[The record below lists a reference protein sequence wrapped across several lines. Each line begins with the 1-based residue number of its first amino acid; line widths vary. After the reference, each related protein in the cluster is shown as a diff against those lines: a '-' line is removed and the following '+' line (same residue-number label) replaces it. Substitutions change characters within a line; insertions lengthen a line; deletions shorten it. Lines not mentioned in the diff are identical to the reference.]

1 MKKYNFNAGPSA
13 LPDDV
18 FKYSAEAIKDLDKSG
33 LSILEISHRSEKFS
47 EIITKAKNLAFQISD
62 LNRSEYEVLFLQG
75 GASHQYLMVA
85 SNFLNNVAGYV
96 NTGTWSEKAI
106 GEAKY
111 YGNVI
116 EVASS
121 KDKNHTYIPKEIK
134 VLEDLD
140 YLHITSNNTIFGT
153 QFHTF
158 PDTKSPLVA
167 DMSSDIFSRK
177 INFSNFDLIYAG
189 AQKNIGAAGVTMVI
203 LKKEIL
209 EKNKRKIPSI
219 LSYKNHVEKQ
229 SLYNTPPVFSI
240 YTCMLNMEWILK
252 SGGIEAIEKKNIE
265 KAKLLYNEIDN
276 NDAFYG
282 FVEKSD
288 RSNMNVTFD
297 TNNNYNS
304 EKFNRMCSNNNING
318 IKGHRSVGGFRVSL
332 YNAIS
337 IDSVKVLVE
346 LMQKFNKEG

>member
-1 MKKYNFNAGPSA
+1 
-13 LPDDV
+13 
-18 FKYSAEAIKDLDKSG
+18 
-33 LSILEISHRSEKFS
+33 
-47 EIITKAKNLAFQISD
+47 
-62 LNRSEYEVLFLQG
+62 
-75 GASHQYLMVA
+75 
-85 SNFLNNVAGYV
+85 
-96 NTGTWSEKAI
+96 
-106 GEAKY
+106 
-111 YGNVI
+111 
-116 EVASS
+116 
-121 KDKNHTYIPKEIK
+121 
-134 VLEDLD
+134 
-140 YLHITSNNTIFGT
+140 
-153 QFHTF
+153 
-158 PDTKSPLVA
+158 
-167 DMSSDIFSRK
+167 MSSDIFSRK

-288 RSNMNVTFD
+288 RSNMNVTFG
-297 TNNNYNS
+297 TNNNYNP